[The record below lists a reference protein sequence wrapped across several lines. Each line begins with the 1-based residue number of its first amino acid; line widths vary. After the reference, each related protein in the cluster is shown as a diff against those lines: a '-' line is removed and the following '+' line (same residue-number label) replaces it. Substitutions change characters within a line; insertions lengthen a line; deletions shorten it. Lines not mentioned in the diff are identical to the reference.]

1 MHIPTGCI
9 QLPFPHS
16 VVELLPPPPHSR
28 PNPPPPQGKRSQ
40 GRSPY
45 YTCQFGTLDRKI
57 QTTRNNLN
65 MNSQL
70 WRKHEQGPE
79 PMAWIRDQINN
90 FSKSDNLSLK
100 DVGTD
105 HNFVIDQQRELLFSL
120 RKVILMPSR
129 ITFLIE
135 KSNSCVIENYWILY
149 KCEKSNSR
157 KNENCNQR
165 ELLSFFRS
173 KIGRN
178 KQFSSA
184 MEKSN

>member
-1 MHIPTGCI
+1 MIIHCKALHCEGMQRHIGWICLNFLHCAFSNVSSNCLCLWKSAVSSTP
-9 QLPFPHS
+9 S
-16 VVELLPPPPHSR
+16 
-28 PNPPPPQGKRSQ
+28 
-40 GRSPY
+40 
-45 YTCQFGTLDRKI
+45 LDRKI

-90 FSKSDNLSLK
+90 FSKSDNFSLK

-105 HNFVIDQQRELLFSL
+105 HNFVIDQQQELLFSL

-157 KNENCNQR
+157 RNENCNQR
-165 ELLSFFRS
+165 ELLSFFSFKDR
-173 KIGRN
+173 
-178 KQFSSA
+178 
-184 MEKSN
+184 EK

>member
-1 MHIPTGCI
+1 MCPQIACMWWCKVTLVAFDWLFSTVRFQMSPQIACAFEKV
-9 QLPFPHS
+9 PYR
-16 VVELLPPPPHSR
+16 R
-28 PNPPPPQGKRSQ
+28 PLVWI
-40 GRSPY
+40 GRYKQPE
-45 YTCQFGTLDRKI
+45 
-57 QTTRNNLN
+57 TTEIWIVSFEEN
-65 MNSQL
+65 MNNWTRS
-70 WRKHEQGPE
+70 W

-105 HNFVIDQQRELLFSL
+105 HNFVIDQQREWLFSL

-149 KCEKSNSR
+149 KYEKSNSR
-157 KNENCNQR
+157 RNENCNQR

-178 KQFSSA
+178 K
-184 MEKSN
+184 